1 MDCIDTI
8 VIILPSSNS
17 LQGRLQGLSAFSII
31 RTIRFYEFTLRTGL
45 WPSWNL
51 WCRWLPTPC
60 LNSLLNLAYALLGY
74 QIIAETLNS
83 GVLEPRRNLGNFGW
97 AYLTGFKYLPF
108 LTTPM
113 YCESSAGP
121 WSTLY
126 VIILLIIGNFILLN
140 LFIAILLESFMQKD
154 EDEEEDLSLLER
166 SLTFSK
172 Q

>member
-1 MDCIDTI
+1 
-8 VIILPSSNS
+8 
-17 LQGRLQGLSAFSII
+17 
-31 RTIRFYEFTLRTGL
+31 
-45 WPSWNL
+45 
-51 WCRWLPTPC
+51 
-60 LNSLLNLAYALLGY
+60 
-74 QIIAETLNS
+74 
-83 GVLEPRRNLGNFGW
+83 
-97 AYLTGFKYLPF
+97 
-108 LTTPM
+108 M